1 MASGTTTAAAA
12 FRPKINGRLNIT
24 IATIVPKEA
33 RIPLT
38 IAGRIRKATALPD
51 RGIRIRGTTA
61 VTTITGRA
69 AVPLL
74 HTLHQEAA
82 AREQVRE
89 QILAQAAVAE
99 EAEIKP

>member
-38 IAGRIRKATALPD
+38 TAGRIRKATVLRG
-51 RGIRIRGTTA
+51 RGIQIRGIIA
-61 VTTITGRA
+61 VTTITGLA

-74 HTLHQEAA
+74 HTLHREVA

-89 QILAQAAVAE
+89 QTLAQAAVAE

>member
-24 IATIVPKEA
+24 IAPIAPREA
-33 RIPLT
+33 RIPPM
-38 IAGRIRKATALPD
+38 IVGPIRKATGLQE
-51 RGIRIRGTTA
+51 RGIQTRGTTA

-89 QILAQAAVAE
+89 QTLAQAAVAE